1 MKNVIIY
8 ESHFGLM
15 QSLSNE
21 QAGILIKS
29 IGDFSKGKQ
38 PTITDSLVMGIF
50 MAISRD
56 FELQSI
62 NYEKKVGTNRVNGK
76 LGGRPKTQNNPMGF
90 YETQPNPENLKDKD
104 KDKDKEKD
112 KEKEKEIDIVLKKLN
127 II

>member
-29 IGDFSKGKQ
+29 IGDFSKGIE
-38 PTITDSLVMGIF
+38 PIITDSLVMGIF
-50 MAISRD
+50 MAIRRD
-56 FELQSI
+56 FELQSK
-62 NYEKKVGTNRVNGK
+62 NYLKKVETNRQNGK
-76 LGGRPKTQNNPMGF
+76 LGGRPKTQENPIGF
-90 YETQPNPENLKDKD
+90 SETQTNPQNL

-112 KEKEKEIDIVLKKLN
+112 KEKDIEKEIDKVLNKLN
-127 II
+127 IV